1 MDEAGQASTD
11 CTVPLPS
18 DALKETIMKKLAF
31 VAYPA
36 VVVLALA
43 AAATNANAATGS
55 GYEADP
61 PQKIVV
67 LKSRAQVVAELQ
79 QARAHGEL
87 VAWNEGQSP
96 VQTLTTQRTRAEVRA
111 EGYAAAHGAG
121 YDAFYREGGANGYG
135 VPRAVPDTT
144 RVLAAR

>member
-31 VAYPA
+31 AIYPA
-36 VVVLALA
+36 VAVLALA
-43 AAATNANAATGS
+43 AAATNANAAPGS

-67 LKSRAQVVAELQ
+67 LKSREQVKAELA
-79 QARAHGEL
+79 QALAQGQL
-87 VAWNEGQSP
+87 VAWNEGQNP
-96 VQTLTTQRTRAEVRA
+96 AQTLTSQRSRAEVRA

-135 VPRAVPDTT
+135 VQRAVPTT
-144 RVLAAR
+144 MRLLAAR